1 MEKTRVALYTRVS
14 TADKGQTTENQV
26 LQLRAACELRGWE
39 IVLEES
45 DIISG
50 TKEKRVGLQK
60 IYDAAVLRDFD
71 VLFVWSLD
79 RLTREGAFR
88 ALEIIQRLG
97 KMDVGFE
104 SLSEP
109 HFSTCGPFKDAI
121 IAIAATLAKLEREKI
136 VERVKAGLERTKKK
150 GTILGRPKIGAK
162 YQKQIIAMS
171 MMGLNADKIANELPI
186 LISPR
191 TVRRVLRQNKVAA

>member
-1 MEKTRVALYTRVS
+1 MTRVALYTRVS
-14 TADKGQTTENQV
+14 TADRGQTTENQV
-26 LQLRAACELRGWE
+26 LQLRKACELRGWE
-39 IVLEES
+39 IVLEEQ
-45 DIISG
+45 DVISG
-50 TKEKRVGLQK
+50 TKEKRPGLQR
-60 IYDAAVLRDFD
+60 IYDSAVLREFD

-97 KMDVGFE
+97 QMNVGFE
-104 SLSEP
+104 SLQEA

-150 GTILGRPKIGAK
+150 GTVLGRPKIGEKWKPQILEMAAK
-162 YQKQIIAMS
+162 G
-171 MMGLNADKIANELPI
+171 MGTYDIANELPI
-186 LISPR
+186 LVSER
-191 TVRRVLRQNKVAA
+191 TVRRILRQEKVAA